1 VAKTI
6 SAYDK
11 EVSGDL
17 YGSGSRYYKQDDLA
31 NRRHL
36 LAKNREQGF
45 SGAEPYNSEGA
56 PPNVGQE
63 GREALQDFF
72 RKRSAMILI
81 NLSKS
86 FQSLLVTRLRLLS
99 IESDPARE
107 WGQFDENDTA

>member
-1 VAKTI
+1 MAKTI

-17 YGSGSRYYKQDDLA
+17 YGSGSRYYKQEDDLA

-36 LAKNREQGF
+36 LPKNREQGF

-56 PPNVGQE
+56 PPNVGQK

-72 RKRSAMILI
+72 RKRSVMIMI

-86 FQSLLVTRLRLLS
+86 FQWLLVTRLRLLS
-99 IESDPARE
+99 
-107 WGQFDENDTA
+107 N